1 MRTAAREC
9 AFKAVFAS
17 VFTGETDSGLV
28 KSMIKADKLDE
39 DDCAYLNRVIS
50 LVGGHREELLRLLD
64 RHSRS
69 FPEARLFPA
78 DKSVLLV
85 ALAEILYMDDIP
97 AVVSVNEAANI
108 SSKYSSPK
116 SASFVSGI
124 LSEVIKEK

>member
-17 VFTGETDSGLV
+17 VFTGETDSGLI

-69 FPEARLFPA
+69 PRTRAYFWLRSRRSFTWTTFPPWFR
-78 DKSVLLV
+78 
-85 ALAEILYMDDIP
+85 
-97 AVVSVNEAANI
+97 
-108 SSKYSSPK
+108 
-116 SASFVSGI
+116 
-124 LSEVIKEK
+124 